1 MIQLSKFTQCVFFS
15 IRSYRY
21 RDRKVLLKASK
32 VGTHNKI
39 VFSDCPSMGGE
50 PYYVSGAVVKQ
61 CPKEKMA
68 TKVGGN
74 IVVYAVPVD
83 SLEKL
88 ELIRDLREII

>member
-1 MIQLSKFTQCVFFS
+1 MQLARLTPCVFFS

-21 RDRKVLLKASK
+21 HDRKVLMKASK

-50 PYYVSGAVVKQ
+50 PYYVSGVVVKQ
-61 CPKEKMA
+61 CPKEKMK
-68 TKVGGN
+68 TKAGGD
-74 IVVYAVPVD
+74 ILMYAVPVD

-88 ELIRDLREII
+88 ELVKDLREVL